1 MTTDERKA
9 RELLQLPEC
18 WCGEGLECPEITVNL
33 IGHHNERAVARII
46 RAAKKKTKR

>member
-18 WCGEGLECPEITVNL
+18 WCEGLECPEITVSL

-46 RAAKKKTKR
+46 RAAKKKAKQ